1 MSALCAGIHLF
12 SSRKGALE
20 NDLNHHI
27 KERRLTSMEYKIKT
41 LNAISSAIYTHLD
54 DKYKVADDVANPQ
67 GVLVRSAS
75 MHDAPI
81 DDSVL
86 CIARAGAG
94 YNNIPVDLC
103 SAKGICVFN
112 TPGANANA
120 VAEMVLAGMLLSCRN
135 IVGGIEWTRTLKGQG
150 AAVEKAVEK
159 GKKAFVGPE
168 LRGKTLGVIGL
179 GAIGV
184 LVANAAIALG
194 MNVVGYDPMISVEH
208 AWGLSRQVKR
218 ENSLDELFS
227 ACDFITLHVP
237 LNDKTR
243 AMVGTRTLSICRK
256 GVRIMNFARGG
267 LVDDAALVDALGDGR
282 VTCYVTDFPS
292 DALIGLEGVIAIPHL
307 GASTPESEENCAVMA
322 AAQTRDFLESGIIRN
337 SVNLP
342 AIDVAPV
349 SKPRLLC
356 IHENVPNVLGSI
368 TSAVAGFGLNISD
381 LVNRSRGAMA
391 VSVLDIDEIPTRA
404 QEALCDKVSEIP
416 GMKRVRL
423 LGV

>member
-1 MSALCAGIHLF
+1 M
-12 SSRKGALE
+12 
-20 NDLNHHI
+20 
-27 KERRLTSMEYKIKT
+27 TYTIKT
-41 LNAISSAIYTHLD
+41 LNAISPAIYTQLGDHYRVSD
-54 DKYKVADDVANPQ
+54 DAAAPDAI
-67 GVLVRSAS
+67 LVRSAS
-75 MHDAPI
+75 MHETPI
-81 DDSVL
+81 PQSVL
-86 CIARAGAG
+86 SIARAGAG
-94 YNNIPVDLC
+94 TNNIPVDAC
-103 SAKGICVFN
+103 SEAGICVFN

-120 VAEMVLAGMLLSCRN
+120 VAEMVLCGMLLSCRN
-135 IVGGIEWTRTLKGQG
+135 VVGGVEWARTLKGQG
-150 AAVEKAVEK
+150 DAVEKAVEK

-168 LRGKTLGVIGL
+168 LRGKTLGVVGL

-184 LVANAAIALG
+184 LVANAAVHLG
-194 MNVVGYDPMISVEH
+194 MNVIGYDPMISVEH
-208 AWGLSRQVKR
+208 AWKLSQQVKR
-218 ENSLDELFS
+218 ENSLDALFS
-227 ACDFITLHVP
+227 ECDFITLHVP
-237 LNDKTR
+237 LNEKTR
-243 AMVGTRTLSICRK
+243 GMVGTRSLSICRK

-267 LVDDAALVDALGDGR
+267 LVDEAALVDALGDGR
-282 VTCYVTDFPS
+282 VGCYVTDFPS
-292 DALIGLEGVIAIPHL
+292 DTLLDLDGVIAIPHL

-349 SKPRLLC
+349 SKPRLFC

-391 VSVLDIDEIPTRA
+391 VSVVDMDEIPARA
-404 QEALCDKVSEIP
+404 QDALCEKVRTIP

>member
-1 MSALCAGIHLF
+1 
-12 SSRKGALE
+12 
-20 NDLNHHI
+20 
-27 KERRLTSMEYKIKT
+27 MEYKIKT
-41 LNAISSAIYTHLD
+41 LNAISSAIYTQLD

-103 SAKGICVFN
+103 SEKGICVFN

-135 IVGGIEWTRTLKGQG
+135 IVGGIEWARTLKGKG
-150 AAVEKAVEK
+150 DEVGKLVEK

-168 LRGKTLGVIGL
+168 LRGKTLGVVGL

-184 LVANAAIALG
+184 LVANAAVHLG
-194 MNVVGYDPMISVEH
+194 MNVIGYDPMISVEH
-208 AWGLSRQVKR
+208 AWTLSRQVKR
-218 ENSLDELFS
+218 ENSLDALFS
-227 ACDFITLHVP
+227 ECDFITLHVP
-237 LNDKTR
+237 LNDKTKK
-243 AMVGTRTLSICRK
+243 MVGNRALSLCRK
-256 GVRIMNFARGG
+256 GLRIMNFARGG
-267 LVDDAALVDALGDGR
+267 LIDDDALIDALGDGR
-282 VTCYVTDFPS
+282 VACYVTDFPS

-381 LVNRSRGAMA
+381 LVNRSRGNMA
-391 VSVLDIDEIPTRA
+391 VSVVDLDAIPVKE
-404 QEALCDKVSEIP
+404 QDALCDQVQAIT

>member
-1 MSALCAGIHLF
+1 M
-12 SSRKGALE
+12 
-20 NDLNHHI
+20 D
-27 KERRLTSMEYKIKT
+27 YQIKT
-41 LNAISSAIYTHLD
+41 LNAISPAIYAQLGEHYRVSD
-54 DKYKVADDVANPQ
+54 DAQAPDA
-67 GVLVRSAS
+67 VLVRSAS
-75 MHDAPI
+75 MHETPI
-81 DDSVL
+81 PDSVL

-94 YNNIPVDLC
+94 YNNIPVDAC
-103 SAKGICVFN
+103 SERGICVFN

-120 VAEMVLAGMLLSCRN
+120 VCEMTIAGLLLSCRD
-135 IVGGIEWTRTLKGQG
+135 IVGGIEWARTLKGQG
-150 AAVEKAVEK
+150 DAVEKAVEK

-168 LRGKTLGVIGL
+168 LRGKTLGVVGL

-184 LVANAAIALG
+184 LVANAAVHLG
-194 MNVVGYDPMISVEH
+194 MNVIGYDPMISVEH
-208 AWGLSRQVKR
+208 AWKLSQQVKR
-218 ENSLDELFS
+218 ENSLDALFS
-227 ACDFITLHVP
+227 ECDFITLHVP
-237 LNDKTR
+237 LNEKTR
-243 AMVGTRTLSICRK
+243 GMVGTRSLSICRK

-267 LVDDAALVDALGDGR
+267 LVDEAALVDALGDGR
-282 VTCYVTDFPS
+282 VGCYVTDFPS
-292 DALIGLEGVIAIPHL
+292 DTLLDLDGVIAIPHL

-349 SKPRLLC
+349 SKPRLFC

-391 VSVLDIDEIPTRA
+391 VSVVDMDEIPARA
-404 QEALCDKVSEIP
+404 QDALCEKVRTIP

>member
-1 MSALCAGIHLF
+1 
-12 SSRKGALE
+12 
-20 NDLNHHI
+20 
-27 KERRLTSMEYKIKT
+27 MEYKIKT
-41 LNAISSAIYTHLD
+41 LNAISSAIYTQLD
-54 DKYKVADDVANPQ
+54 DKYKVADDVTNPQ

-75 MHDAPI
+75 MHDTPI

-94 YNNIPVDLC
+94 YNNIPVDQC

-168 LRGKTLGVIGL
+168 LRGKTLGVVGL

-184 LVANAAIALG
+184 LVANAAVHLG
-194 MNVVGYDPMISVEH
+194 MNVVGYDPMVSVEH
-208 AWGLSRQVKR
+208 AWVLSRQVKR
-218 ENSLDELFS
+218 ENSLDALFS
-227 ACDFITLHVP
+227 TCDFITLHVP

-243 AMVGTRTLSICRK
+243 GMVGTRTLSICRK

-267 LVDDAALVDALGDGR
+267 LVDDAALIDALGDGR
-282 VTCYVTDFPS
+282 VSCYVTDFPS

-391 VSVLDIDEIPTRA
+391 VSVVDMDEIPARA
-404 QEALCDKVSEIP
+404 QEALCDKVAAIE

>member
-1 MSALCAGIHLF
+1 
-12 SSRKGALE
+12 
-20 NDLNHHI
+20 
-27 KERRLTSMEYKIKT
+27 MEYKIKT
-41 LNAISSAIYTHLD
+41 LNAISPAIYTQLSEH
-54 DKYKVADDVANPQ
+54 YKVAGDVTNPQ
-67 GVLVRSAS
+67 AVLVRSAS
-75 MHDAPI
+75 MHEALI
-81 DDSVL
+81 EDSVL

-94 YNNIPVDLC
+94 YNNIPVDAC
-103 SAKGICVFN
+103 SERGICVFN

-120 VAEMVLAGMLLSCRN
+120 VAEMVLSGMLLSCRD
-135 IVGGIEWTRTLKGQG
+135 IVGGIEWARTLKGQG
-150 AAVEKAVEK
+150 DAVEKAIEK

-184 LVANAAIALG
+184 LVANDAVHLG
-194 MNVVGYDPMISVEH
+194 MNVIGYDPMISVEH
-208 AWGLSRQVKR
+208 AWKLSRQVKR
-218 ENSLDELFS
+218 ENSLDALFS
-227 ACDFITLHVP
+227 ECDFITLHVP
-237 LNDKTR
+237 LSEKTR
-243 AMVGTRTLSICRK
+243 AMVGARCLSVCRK

-267 LVDDAALVDALGDGR
+267 LVDEAALMEALGDGR
-282 VTCYVTDFPS
+282 VGCYVTDFPS
-292 DALIGLEGVIAIPHL
+292 DALLGLPGVIAIPHL
-307 GASTPESEENCAVMA
+307 GASTPESEENCAIMA

-349 SKPRLLC
+349 AKPRLLC

-381 LVNRSRGAMA
+381 LVNRSRGTMA
-391 VSVLDIDEIPTRA
+391 VSVVDIDDIPTRA
-404 QEALCDKVSEIP
+404 QDALCEKVRAIP

>member
-1 MSALCAGIHLF
+1 
-12 SSRKGALE
+12 
-20 NDLNHHI
+20 
-27 KERRLTSMEYKIKT
+27 MEYKIRT
-41 LNAISSAIYTHLD
+41 LNAISSAIYTQLGDHYRVSD
-54 DKYKVADDVANPQ
+54 DAAAPSAI
-67 GVLVRSAS
+67 LVRSAS
-75 MHDAPI
+75 MHDMEIP
-81 DDSVL
+81 DSVL
-86 CIARAGAG
+86 SIARAGAG
-94 YNNIPVDLC
+94 YNNIPVDAC
-103 SAKGICVFN
+103 SERGICVFN

-120 VAEMVLAGMLLSCRN
+120 VAEMVLCGMLLSCRN
-135 IVGGIEWTRTLKGQG
+135 VVGGIEWARTLKGLG
-150 AAVEKAVEK
+150 DDVEKAVEK

-208 AWGLSRQVKR
+208 AWHLSTNIRR
-218 ENSLDELFS
+218 ENSLDALFS
-227 ACDFITLHVP
+227 ACDFITVHVP

-243 AMVGTRTLSICRK
+243 GMIGVRALSLCRK

-267 LVDDAALVDALGDGR
+267 LVDEDALIAALGDER
-282 VTCYVTDFPS
+282 VAAYVTDFPS
-292 DALIGLEGVIAIPHL
+292 DRLIGVSGVIAIPHL

-322 AAQTRDFLESGIIRN
+322 AAQTRDFLEHGIIRN

-342 AIDVAPV
+342 AVDVAPAD
-349 SKPRLLC
+349 KPRLLC

-368 TSAVAGFGLNISD
+368 TSTVASFGLNISD

-391 VSVLDIDEIPTRA
+391 VSVLDIDEVPQRA
-404 QEALCDKVSEIP
+404 RDTLIERVASIS

-423 LGV
+423 IGV

>member
-1 MSALCAGIHLF
+1 
-12 SSRKGALE
+12 
-20 NDLNHHI
+20 
-27 KERRLTSMEYKIKT
+27 MEYRIKT
-41 LNAISSAIYTHLD
+41 LNAISSAIYTQLD
-54 DKYKVADDVANPQ
+54 EKYKVADDVTHPQ
-67 GVLVRSAS
+67 AVLVRSAS
-75 MHDAPI
+75 MHETPI

-94 YNNIPVDLC
+94 YNNIPVDAC
-103 SAKGICVFN
+103 SEKGICVFN

-135 IVGGIEWTRTLKGQG
+135 IVGGIEWARTLKGQG
-150 AAVEKAVEK
+150 DAVEKAVEK

-168 LRGKTLGVIGL
+168 LRGKTLGVVGL

-184 LVANAAIALG
+184 LVANAAVHLG
-194 MNVVGYDPMISVEH
+194 MNVIGYDPMISVEH
-208 AWGLSRQVKR
+208 AWKLSQQVKR
-218 ENSLDELFS
+218 ENSLDALFS
-227 ACDFITLHVP
+227 ECDFITLHVP
-237 LNDKTR
+237 LNEKTR
-243 AMVGTRTLSICRK
+243 GMVGTRSLSICRK

-267 LVDDAALVDALGDGR
+267 LVDEAALVDALGDGR
-282 VTCYVTDFPS
+282 VGCYVTDFPS
-292 DALIGLEGVIAIPHL
+292 DTLLDLDGVIAIPHL

-349 SKPRLLC
+349 SKPRLFC

-391 VSVLDIDEIPTRA
+391 VSVVDMDEIPARA
-404 QEALCDKVSEIP
+404 QDALCEKVRTIP

>member
-1 MSALCAGIHLF
+1 M
-12 SSRKGALE
+12 
-20 NDLNHHI
+20 D
-27 KERRLTSMEYKIKT
+27 YQIKT
-41 LNAISSAIYTHLD
+41 LNAISSAIYSQLSNNYHVSD
-54 DKYKVADDVANPQ
+54 DAAAPDAI
-67 GVLVRSAS
+67 LVRSAS
-75 MHDAPI
+75 MHELPI
-81 DDSVL
+81 ERSVQ

-94 YNNIPVDLC
+94 YNNIPVDAC
-103 SAKGICVFN
+103 SERGICVFN

-135 IVGGIEWTRTLKGQG
+135 IVGGIEWTRTLKGKG
-150 AAVEKAVEK
+150 DEVGKLVEK

-168 LRGKTLGVIGL
+168 LRGKTLGVVGL

-184 LVANAAIALG
+184 LVANAAVHLG
-194 MNVVGYDPMISVEH
+194 MNVIGYDPMISVEH
-208 AWGLSRQVKR
+208 AWTLSRQVKR
-218 ENSLDELFS
+218 ENSLDALFS
-227 ACDFITLHVP
+227 ECDFITLHVP
-237 LNDKTR
+237 LNDKTKK
-243 AMVGTRTLSICRK
+243 MVGNRALSLCRK
-256 GVRIMNFARGG
+256 SLRIMNFARGG
-267 LVDDAALVDALGDGR
+267 LIDDDALIDALGDGR
-282 VTCYVTDFPS
+282 VACYVTDFPS

-381 LVNRSRGAMA
+381 LVNRSRGNMA
-391 VSVLDIDEIPTRA
+391 VSVVDLDAIPVKE
-404 QEALCDKVSEIP
+404 QDALCDQVQAIT

>member
-1 MSALCAGIHLF
+1 
-12 SSRKGALE
+12 
-20 NDLNHHI
+20 
-27 KERRLTSMEYKIKT
+27 MEYKIKT
-41 LNAISSAIYTHLD
+41 LNAISSAIYTQLD
-54 DKYKVADDVANPQ
+54 SKYKVSDDIANPQ

-75 MHDAPI
+75 MHETPI

-94 YNNIPVDLC
+94 YNNIPVDAC
-103 SAKGICVFN
+103 SEKGICVFN

-135 IVGGIEWTRTLKGQG
+135 IVGGIEWARTLKGQG

-168 LRGKTLGVIGL
+168 IRGKTLGVVGL

-184 LVANAAIALG
+184 LVANAAVHLG
-194 MNVVGYDPMISVEH
+194 MNVIGYDPMISVEH
-208 AWGLSRQVKR
+208 AWVLSRQVKR
-218 ENSLDELFS
+218 ENSLDALFS
-227 ACDFITLHVP
+227 ECDFITLHVP
-237 LNDKTR
+237 LNEKTR
-243 AMVGTRTLSICRK
+243 GMVGNRTLSICRK

-267 LVDDAALVDALGDGR
+267 LVDDAALIDALGDGR
-282 VTCYVTDFPS
+282 VSCYVTDFPS
-292 DALIGLEGVIAIPHL
+292 DAMLGLDGVIAIPHL

-349 SKPRLLC
+349 AKPRLLC

-381 LVNRSRGAMA
+381 LVNRSRGNMA
-391 VSVLDIDEIPTRA
+391 VSVVDMDDVPARA
-404 QEALCDKVSEIP
+404 QDALCDKVASIT

>member
-1 MSALCAGIHLF
+1 
-12 SSRKGALE
+12 
-20 NDLNHHI
+20 
-27 KERRLTSMEYKIKT
+27 MEYKIKT
-41 LNAISSAIYTHLD
+41 LNAISSAIYTQLD
-54 DKYKVADDVANPQ
+54 DKYKVADDVNNPQ

-75 MHDAPI
+75 MHDTPI

-94 YNNIPVDLC
+94 YNNIPVDAC
-103 SAKGICVFN
+103 SEKGICVFN

-168 LRGKTLGVIGL
+168 LRGKTLGVVGL

-184 LVANAAIALG
+184 LVANAAVHLG
-194 MNVVGYDPMISVEH
+194 MNVIGYDPMISVEH
-208 AWGLSRQVKR
+208 AWKLSRQVKR
-218 ENSLDELFS
+218 ENSLDALFS
-227 ACDFITLHVP
+227 ECDFITLHVP
-237 LNDKTR
+237 LNEKTR
-243 AMVGTRTLSICRK
+243 GMVGVRSLSICRK

-267 LVDDAALVDALGDGR
+267 LVDDAALIDALGDGR
-282 VTCYVTDFPS
+282 VSCYVTDFPS

-349 SKPRLLC
+349 VKPRLLC

-381 LVNRSRGAMA
+381 LVNRSRGAIA
-391 VSVLDIDEIPTRA
+391 VSVVDMDEVPARA
-404 QEALCDKVSEIP
+404 REALCDKVAGIP

>member
-1 MSALCAGIHLF
+1 
-12 SSRKGALE
+12 
-20 NDLNHHI
+20 
-27 KERRLTSMEYKIKT
+27 MEYKIKT
-41 LNAISSAIYTHLD
+41 LNAISSAIYTQLD

-67 GVLVRSAS
+67 GVLVRSAP
-75 MHDAPI
+75 MHDTPI

-94 YNNIPVDLC
+94 YNNIPVDAC
-103 SAKGICVFN
+103 SEKGICVFN

-120 VAEMVLAGMLLSCRN
+120 VAEMVLCGMLISCRDV
-135 IVGGIEWTRTLKGQG
+135 VGGIEWARTLKGQG
-150 AAVEKAVEK
+150 DAVEKAVEK

-208 AWGLSRQVKR
+208 AWHLSTNIRR
-218 ENSLDELFS
+218 ENSLDALFS
-227 ACDFITLHVP
+227 ACDFITVHVP
-237 LNDKTR
+237 LNEKTR
-243 AMVGTRTLSICRK
+243 GMIGVRALSLCRK

-267 LVDDAALVDALGDGR
+267 LVDEEALMSALGDER
-282 VTCYVTDFPS
+282 VAAYVTDFPS
-292 DALIGLEGVIAIPHL
+292 DKLIGVHGVICIPHL

-322 AAQTRDFLESGIIRN
+322 AAQTRDFLENGIIRN

-342 AIDVAPV
+342 AVDVCPAV
-349 SKPRLLC
+349 KPRLLC

-368 TSAVAGFGLNISD
+368 TSAVASFGLNISD

-391 VSVLDIDEIPTRA
+391 VSVLDIDEISPRA
-404 QEALCDKVSEIP
+404 CDALIQRVESIN

-423 LGV
+423 IGV

>member
-1 MSALCAGIHLF
+1 M
-12 SSRKGALE
+12 
-20 NDLNHHI
+20 D
-27 KERRLTSMEYKIKT
+27 YQIKT
-41 LNAISSAIYTHLD
+41 LNAISSAIYTQLSSNYHVSD
-54 DKYKVADDVANPQ
+54 DAAAPDAI
-67 GVLVRSAS
+67 LVRSAS
-75 MHDAPI
+75 MHETPI
-81 DDSVL
+81 ERSVQ

-94 YNNIPVDLC
+94 YNNIPVDAC
-103 SAKGICVFN
+103 SERGICVFN

-135 IVGGIEWTRTLKGQG
+135 IVGGIEWTRTLKGKG
-150 AAVEKAVEK
+150 EEVGKLVEK

-168 LRGKTLGVIGL
+168 LRGKTLGVVGL

-184 LVANAAIALG
+184 LVANAAVHLG
-194 MNVVGYDPMISVEH
+194 MNVIGYDPMISVEH
-208 AWGLSRQVKR
+208 AWKLSRQVKR
-218 ENSLDELFS
+218 ENSLDALFS
-227 ACDFITLHVP
+227 ECDFITLHVP
-237 LNDKTR
+237 LNDKTKK
-243 AMVGTRTLSICRK
+243 MVGVRALSICRK
-256 GVRIMNFARGG
+256 GIRIMNFARGG
-267 LVDDAALVDALGDGR
+267 LVDDDALIAALGDGR
-282 VTCYVTDFPS
+282 VTAYVTDFPS

-381 LVNRSRGAMA
+381 LVNRSRGNMA
-391 VSVLDIDEIPTRA
+391 VSVVDMDDIPAREQA
-404 QEALCDKVSEIP
+404 MLCEKVQSIN